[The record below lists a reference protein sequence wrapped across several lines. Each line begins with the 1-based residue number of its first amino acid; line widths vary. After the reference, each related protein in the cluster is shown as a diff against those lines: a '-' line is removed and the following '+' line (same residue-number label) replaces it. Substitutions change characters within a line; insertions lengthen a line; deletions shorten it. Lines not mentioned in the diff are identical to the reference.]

1 MTRYLVTGG
10 AGFIGANL
18 VRALLAAE
26 PAAEVMVLDKL
37 TYAGSARSL
46 AELAGEPRLSFV
58 RGDIGDGALVR
69 ARLSAGRPEVVIH
82 LAAES
87 HVDRSID
94 APADFIAT
102 NIVGTFVLLDEC
114 RRYLAAGGPAGF
126 RFLHVSTDEVFGALG
141 PTGAFVETSPYAPR
155 SPYAA
160 SKASSDHLVG
170 AYVHTYGLPAIVTN
184 CSNNYGPYQL
194 PEKLIPR
201 VIASALAGRPLPVYG
216 DGAHVRDWIHV
227 ADHCAALRAVAA
239 RGRPGEAY
247 LVGARDERRNLDVV
261 HAICDVLD
269 ELAPRGA
276 RHRELVRFVADRPGH
291 DFRYA
296 IDPSKLERELGWRAE
311 VELAAGLRRTVA
323 WYLEHRAWTEP
334 IDPRAR
340 REEG

>member
-37 TYAGSARSL
+37 TYAGGARSL
-46 AELAGEPRLSFV
+46 AEIAGEPRLSFV

-69 ARLSAGRPEVVIH
+69 ARLTAGRPEVVIH

-160 SKASSDHLVG
+160 SKAASDHLVG

-323 WYLEHRAWTEP
+323 WYLEHRAWTEA

-340 REEG
+340 REER

>member
-1 MTRYLVTGG
+1 
-10 AGFIGANL
+10 
-18 VRALLAAE
+18 
-26 PAAEVMVLDKL
+26 
-37 TYAGSARSL
+37 
-46 AELAGEPRLSFV
+46 
-58 RGDIGDGALVR
+58 VR
-69 ARLSAGRPEVVIH
+69 ARLTAGRPEVVIH

-160 SKASSDHLVG
+160 SKAASDHLVG

-323 WYLEHRAWTEP
+323 WYLEHRAWTEA

-340 REEG
+340 REER